1 MDSKSSFSDLGQE
14 FKDDMNIDPEVA
26 SINSPIYTP
35 SHYHSPTYTTRVLLE
50 TPPPPTVS
58 RPPLDR
64 FATTRKSPTYLSTQE
79 RPPLDRF
86 ATKRKSP
93 TYLPPPPPEPDR
105 FATTSPSSLSS
116 LPLLPPPMDHLTVTS
131 PSEDT
136 TKQNT
141 KKTGGRTKTLP
152 LTQYGGNKKTRKILK
167 YKKGGMNPQTPE
179 EMRQRV
185 LRDAEASVIAQQIA
199 ERERNLAR
207 RRANDDRR
215 RSIITAQRC
224 LRSIEDI
231 DKHLELLQLR
241 RREMPMLARGDG
253 RTIDALERRRL
264 ELIREGWP
272 DRWPD
277 NSYRIARRLRRTA
290 AASAQDDDEA
300 PWLTKA
306 SLPQSFFEALEN
318 DLPAAEEVDLTIPP
332 APTPPVPPV
341 PPVPPIP
348 PVARDEVVPAEEVDR
363 RIPPEPET
371 TEPKKPKG
379 LVDSVRDFFGK
390 KKGKD
395 GKAPGE
401 DAETEDK
408 NIDEL
413 DEEVK
418 KIMMKYD
425 SDPVSAAMRAETE
438 DKNIDELDEDEL
450 DEQVKKIMMKYDSD
464 PEGDMESAAPSP
476 HTQLNRRRGGAG
488 NKKTRRL
495 RRYNKRT
502 LTKDKQDEEELD
514 EMECIARYPYNDESA
529 ERMKDCLKN

>member
-64 FATTRKSPTYLSTQE
+64 FATTRKSPTHLPTQE

-199 ERERNLAR
+199 ERGRNLAR

-231 DKHLELLQLR
+231 DKLLELLQLR

-272 DRWPD
+272 D
-277 NSYRIARRLRRTA
+277 NSYRIARRLDRAIA

-306 SLPQSFFEALEN
+306 S
-318 DLPAAEEVDLTIPP
+318 LPAAEEVDLTIPP

-341 PPVPPIP
+341 PPIP
-348 PVARDEVVPAEEVDR
+348 PAPKPPV
-363 RIPPEPET
+363 PPEPET

-413 DEEVK
+413 DEE
-418 KIMMKYD
+418 
-425 SDPVSAAMRAETE
+425 
-438 DKNIDELDEDEL
+438 
-450 DEQVKKIMMKYDSD
+450 VKKIMMKYDSD